1 MSGVFLLFEWVDIRW
16 VFFFFLLLSSSKPT
30 YWIDVLKRVS
40 TNRSAKRI
48 TSLLQSAHPTAE
60 GECERASKQKSSTTE
75 YILFPSSCIES
86 IQIHSICITLGA
98 ITAIRL
104 GISGQKFHSA
114 PSQMPPCTRSSVFVQ
129 NYFSLYRIIPIVNQV
144 VLTWILNM
152 QPIYKYSFK
161 CAPETSC
168 ITCSH
173 LLFDINWVIV
183 QLIDFLG
190 KSRSANVASHT
201 IYAIVNVQTGRL
213 VQHRSRS
220 SCCRCCCRCWGKKT
234 ALQWQVFVTP
244 LLHFHSARIH
254 IYLFDNCRISLTKV
268 GISFYR
274 LLGFQLV
281 VIIQRQTSMK
291 NHTIFFFR
299 SPFRV
304 TGASHCYQ
312 WNGFMIVHRI

>member
-16 VFFFFLLLSSSKPT
+16 VFFFFALVFIQT
-30 YWIDVLKRVS
+30 DILKRVS

-60 GECERASKQKSSTTE
+60 GECERASKQKSSTTK

-220 SCCRCCCRCWGKKT
+220 SCCRCWGKKT

-291 NHTIFFFR
+291 NHTIFFFVR
-299 SPFRV
+299 PSE
-304 TGASHCYQ
+304 
-312 WNGFMIVHRI
+312 